1 MKIINKTPFYNEKG
15 EISIVDRAKAML
27 QFGKSWVDEVEAQTA
42 ILPFFEKILGNSFT
56 LLRNI
61 ELPEVGINIPFILI
75 GPPGV
80 FVIYVTAIKGT
91 YRARGEEWGTMSSG
105 TFKPLKPNLLTRVE
119 QMGRVV
125 QRYLER
131 KGFTEL
137 PPVESILLCADPAV
151 HVDSQRPIV
160 RIVMRDALERFL
172 TTLTQ
177 MPAALDRQ
185 TIQEIVDWIVNP
197 PKEEEEE
204 AESAAETEETAPE
217 EEAGPVFEEDRPSLN
232 PAASA
237 RAEAPT
243 VPPPTR
249 PQRPRR
255 AALTTKHWIVLGGM
269 FLFWCLLV
277 AVFLFFV
284 IQDLQTLM

>member
-15 EISIVDRAKAML
+15 EISLVDRAKAML
-27 QFGKSWVDEVEAQTA
+27 QFGKSWLDEVEAQTA
-42 ILPFFEKILGNSFT
+42 ILPLFEKNLGNSFI
-56 LLRNI
+56 LLRNV
-61 ELPEVGINIPFILI
+61 ELPEVGINIPFILV
-75 GPPGV
+75 GPPGIS
-80 FVIYVTAIKGT
+80 VIYVTAIKGT
-91 YRARGEEWGTMSSG
+91 YRARGEEWGTISG
-105 TFKPLKPNLLTRVE
+105 NMFKPLKPNLLTRVE
-119 QMGRVV
+119 QMGRAV

-137 PPVESILLCADPAV
+137 PPVEAILLCADPAV

-185 TIQEIVDWIVNP
+185 TIQEIIDWILNP
-197 PKEEEEE
+197 PKEEE
-204 AESAAETEETAPE
+204 AESAAEIGETAPE
-217 EEAGPVFEEDRPSLN
+217 EEAEPVFDEDRPSLT

-243 VPPPTR
+243 VPPPSR
-249 PQRPRR
+249 LQRPRR

>member
-1 MKIINKTPFYNEKG
+1 MKIINRTPFYNEKG
-15 EISIVDRAKAML
+15 EISIVDRAKAVL

-42 ILPFFEKILGNSFT
+42 ILPFFEKTLGNSFT

-61 ELPEVGINIPFILI
+61 ELPEVGINIPFILV

-80 FVIYVTAIKGT
+80 WVIYVTAIKGT
-91 YRARGEEWGTMSSG
+91 YRARGEEWGTISG
-105 TFKPLKPNLLTRVE
+105 DMFKPLKPNLLTRVE
-119 QMGRVV
+119 QMGRAV

-131 KGFTEL
+131 KGFTNL
-137 PPVESILLCADPAV
+137 PPLEAVLLCADPAV

-172 TTLTQ
+172 TTLAQ

-185 TIQEIVDWIVNP
+185 TIQKIVDWILNP
-197 PKEEEEE
+197 PKEEAE
-204 AESAAETEETAPE
+204 AVVETEETASQEE
-217 EEAGPVFEEDRPSLN
+217 EEAEPEFEEDRPSLT
-232 PAASA
+232 PATLA

-249 PQRPRR
+249 RQRPRR

-277 AVFLFFV
+277 SVFLFFV